1 MGCTS
6 TWAGHCREILSV
18 RPAAADL
25 VLVKDGFHIHVE
37 DMRRRG
43 LGLRIFHRQ
52 LENAKTLGIRRI
64 ETIAGRRDGEN
75 GYYTWPRFGF
85 DGPLPEKI
93 KEKLP
98 LGLEHAHSVLDLI
111 DCEKGRLWWREHGDT
126 IDVAFD
132 VAEGSRSRKVFERYV
147 RNKLK
152 RDCRAARDDHDC

>member
-1 MGCTS
+1 MRDPLG
-6 TWAGHCREILSV
+6 A
-18 RPAAADL
+18 PAEAHL
-25 VLVKDGFHIHVE
+25 VIVKDAFHIHVE
-37 DMRRRG
+37 DMRRQG

-52 LENAKTLGIRRI
+52 LENAKTLGIQRI

-85 DGPLPEKI
+85 DGPLPEEI
-93 KEKLP
+93 HEKLP
-98 LGLEHAHSVLDLI
+98 LGLEHARTVLDLI

-152 RDCRAARDDHDC
+152 RDFRAARDDHPR